1 MPDKK
6 RHTGTSLPPEFLQ
19 GLDERGRW
27 MYETIHEMSQA
38 QTRTQDHVE
47 AIKQRLDEGSTK
59 IKALET
65 EVEDL
70 RRRGLILSSKWSVVV
85 LITGSLL
92 WPILL
97 LFAAKWV
104 RALPALIHLPIWL
117 GK

>member
-6 RHTGTSLPPEFLQ
+6 RHTSTSLPPEFLQ

-70 RRRGLILSSKWSVVV
+70 RRTRLILSSKWSVVV

-104 RALPALIHLPIWL
+104 RALPALIHLPTWL